1 MMDSDVDLLRISD
14 TSNSVKQEFMF
25 VGNHVTGPSWVVVVV
40 VGRGE
45 TMGKDAAGSTPRF
58 FPDLNDNR

>member
-25 VGNHVTGPSWVVVVV
+25 VGNHVTGPSWVVLVVV
-40 VGRGE
+40 AGKGGGE
-45 TMGKDAAGSTPRF
+45 GGDHGKGCCWLHAQVLP
-58 FPDLNDNR
+58 